1 MFPKA
6 SQLFL
11 SARARGY
18 CSRCAAST
26 DGPHRNCCKCS
37 SFAKSSS
44 SFACYHVLEKTPDR
58 VSPSSS
64 AELQLNTVSSK
75 YI

>member
-6 SQLFL
+6 FQLFL
-11 SARARGY
+11 SARASGY
-18 CSRCAAST
+18 CSQCIAST
-26 DGPHRNCCKCS
+26 DGLHRNCCKFS
-37 SFAKSSS
+37 SFAKFSSS
-44 SFACYHVLEKTPDR
+44 MACYNVLEKSLDH